1 MNKETIEIKEE
12 KDLTEEEKKSGKFVE
27 IPESIANMFQG
38 RNREERRKNK
48 KMQKQFLKLF
58 EKNLKKKGLIKED
71 GQNPDVLSDD
81 TDSE

>member
-1 MNKETIEIKEE
+1 MHKDTLEIKEE
-12 KDLTEEEKKSGKFVE
+12 KDLTEEEKASGKYVE

-58 EKNLKKKGLIKED
+58 QRNLKKKGLIKED
-71 GQNPDVLSDD
+71 GQNPDVLPDD
-81 TDSE
+81 TDSK